1 MARYCLLNFN
11 IHSAHQCGCG
21 KRFHDVSKLKDH
33 IRTDHQDAVWLGHK
47 TILVEREDGTF
58 LCPECPRSY
67 TYPPALQKHYK
78 DKHDISDDP
87 PSSPTKRPRG
97 SLSPQQSKKRVRTQ
111 HEPSVVEETEDEDM
125 EKEGEED
132 DEEDD
137 DDDDET
143 VQGLEQGMKRL
154 ATKEPTLHAADLIRP
169 DDFAQAQL
177 AIEPDW
183 CITICEACG
192 YAVPRSHIHSHYVE
206 GHNRSKILPGT
217 LDDILDEE
225 NVIERAEHPTT
236 LVRPL
241 QSIPI
246 HHGFCCLVPDCGYAT
261 RLKNTA
267 LTDHVYKIHKG
278 HGEKVLEHC
287 NVQCVYRSPV
297 EYWAVEPN
305 YSSFA
310 GGKEHL
316 IPLLEEIKK
325 ADCDGLCT
333 GVIEVPQDVRHVTP
347 FLSTFKW
354 AKIVEGK
361 EAAELIELV
370 TIKKKEDRWASLCGG
385 SSDYFAALEDVMDGF
400 NPIALQWINSPKG

>member
-1 MARYCLLNFN
+1 M
-11 IHSAHQCGCG
+11 IHQEH
-21 KRFHDVSKLKDH
+21 
-33 IRTDHQDAVWLGHK
+33 VWVNHG
-47 TILVEREDGTF
+47 IICVAREDGVF
-58 LCPECPRSY
+58 ACPECPEEFQ
-67 TYPPALQKHYK
+67 YPPALQKHYTA
-78 DKHDISDDP
+78 DHEDRNDP

-111 HEPSVVEETEDEDM
+111 HEPSVVAETEDEDM
-125 EKEGEED
+125 EE
-132 DEEDD
+132 D

-143 VQGLEQGMKRL
+143 VQGLEKGMKWL
-154 ATKEPTLHAADLIRP
+154 ATKEPTLHATGLIRP
-169 DDFAQAQL
+169 DEFAQAQL

-183 CITICEACG
+183 HITVCEACG
-192 YAVPRSHIHSHYVE
+192 YAVPRSHIRNHYAQ

-217 LDDILDEE
+217 LDEILDKE
-225 NVIERAEHPTT
+225 NVIERAEHPMT

-246 HHGFCCLVPDCGYAT
+246 HHGFRCLVPDCGYAT
-261 RLKNTA
+261 RQKNTA

-278 HGEKVLEHC
+278 HGEQVLEHC

-310 GGKEHL
+310 GGKEHI
-316 IPLLEEIKK
+316 IPLLEEIKQ
-325 ADCDGLCT
+325 ADRDGLHT
-333 GVIEVPQDVRHVTP
+333 GVIEVPENVRHVTP

-370 TIKKKEDRWASLCGG
+370 TIKKEDQWASLSGG

>member
-1 MARYCLLNFN
+1 M
-11 IHSAHQCGCG
+11 
-21 KRFHDVSKLKDH
+21 
-33 IRTDHQDAVWLGHK
+33 DHQDVVWVGHK
-47 TILVEREDGTF
+47 TIFVRREDGEF
-58 LCPECPRSY
+58 LCPECPRSFA
-67 TYPPALQKHYK
+67 YPPTLQRHYAAE
-78 DKHDISDDP
+78 HDNDP

-97 SLSPQQSKKRVRTQ
+97 SLSPQQPKKRVRT
-111 HEPSVVEETEDEDM
+111 HCEASVVPETEDEDM
-125 EKEGEED
+125 EEEED
-132 DEEDD
+132 DDD

-169 DDFAQAQL
+169 DEFAQAQL
-177 AIEPDW
+177 AIEPNW

-192 YAVPRSHIHSHYVE
+192 YAVPRSHIHSHYVD
-206 GHNRSKILPGT
+206 GHDRSKILPGT
-217 LDDILDEE
+217 LDEILDEE
-225 NVIERAEHPTT
+225 NVIERAERPMT
-236 LVRPL
+236 LVAPL

-246 HHGFCCLVPDCGYAT
+246 HHGFRCLVPDCGYAT
-261 RLKNTA
+261 RRENTA

-278 HGEKVLEHC
+278 HGEQVLEHC

-310 GGKEHL
+310 GGKEHI
-316 IPLLEEIKK
+316 IPFLEEIKQ
-325 ADCDGLCT
+325 ADRDGLCT
-333 GVIEVPQDVRHVTP
+333 GVIEVPENVWHVTP

-370 TIKKKEDRWASLCGG
+370 AIKKKKEDRWASLSGG
-385 SSDYFAALEDVMDGF
+385 SSDYTYERGYMGMFGLAACWS
-400 NPIALQWINSPKG
+400 QYTNSTFELVHGTLIRTSN

>member
-1 MARYCLLNFN
+1 MVYLFVL
-11 IHSAHQCGCG
+11 SA
-21 KRFHDVSKLKDH
+21 L
-33 IRTDHQDAVWLGHK
+33 
-47 TILVEREDGTF
+47 ILF
-58 LCPECPRSY
+58 P
-67 TYPPALQKHYK
+67 YPPALQRHYAAEHE
-78 DKHDISDDP
+78 DRMIPPAVP
-87 PSSPTKRPRG
+87 PSAPVA
-97 SLSPQQSKKRVRTQ
+97 LSAPNSQR
-111 HEPSVVEETEDEDM
+111 SVFVHSM
-125 EKEGEED
+125 KPLLCQRQRMRMRRGEED
-132 DEEDD
+132 DDD

-143 VQGLEQGMKRL
+143 VQGLEQGMKWL

-169 DDFAQAQL
+169 DEFAQAQL
-177 AIEPDW
+177 AIEPNW
-183 CITICEACG
+183 HITICEACG
-192 YAVPRSHIHSHYVE
+192 YAVPRSHIRNHYAQ
-206 GHNRSKILPGT
+206 GHDRSKILPGT
-217 LDDILDEE
+217 LDEILDEE
-225 NVIERAEHPTT
+225 NVIERAERPMT
-236 LVRPL
+236 LVAPL

-246 HHGFCCLVPDCGYAT
+246 HHGFRCLVPDCGYAT
-261 RLKNTA
+261 RQKNTA

-278 HGEKVLEHC
+278 HGEQVLEHC

-310 GGKEHL
+310 GGKEHI
-316 IPLLEEIKK
+316 IPLLEEIKQ
-325 ADCDGLCT
+325 ADRDGLCT
-333 GVIEVPQDVRHVTP
+333 GVIEVPENVRHVTP